1 MSELN
6 PNLNQVLQGL
16 EQLSLQEIA
25 VIEEHLAARQNST
38 ASFNGQS
45 SDLFALSF
53 ADYLAF
59 SDEERDAVMLRAYQL
74 LETWINA
81 ELERRKAQWILVC
94 GGQVLE
100 FSSTLRDY
108 PSDETLLQI
117 GRQRGLVPF
126 VFVKTPLIE

>member
-94 GGQVLE
+94 GGRCWN
-100 FSSTLRDY
+100 FHLRCGI
-108 PSDETLLQI
+108 TLLMKHSFRL
-117 GRQRGLVPF
+117 GDNEVSCLLSLSRLR
-126 VFVKTPLIE
+126 